1 MKNYKDLYNKYKIKY
16 LNFKNSIGGDFIYND
31 GNIESS
37 KYFLITELHLTV
49 SGNHNLELIKTKVSN
64 FIEKYKSLNSGEVP
78 FESQYNIK
86 GCPIPNKLQIY
97 KNINRI
103 TNININGVYNLKN
116 DKIIFKM
123 CSENLDI
130 YIKTK
135 QTYLFISYYDEIDK
149 ISNINL
155 QTLNYLGYFSL
166 PFYKTKKEDEDKMFK
181 EDENKI
187 FYVFLLFE
195 KNGIIEIFRPNG
207 KYICHNTFC
216 EYNNFF
222 EYQLDYLKYFSTNSS
237 VYTYKF
243 RNIILFSHYS
253 LEDMKQL
260 FSRVDLSDEHK
271 EKLNIIPHLI
281 DGVIHNYKFVSN
293 SDFIK
298 NRFEILKQNMID
310 KKYNKKKYI
319 TRPAS
324 SYNNQFIDTIY
335 PDFNRLLPECKSHSA
350 LGNIKFFFR
359 DLDECS
365 RLINSKNHC
374 LIEPPKQPPQ
384 QPPKPLGPPKPLI
397 TKQIL
402 NKNIDDLKQ
411 SLIDNNLTNINHDD
425 DIETSD
431 NLWFQV
437 LKQTSLMKKKE
448 IDKFFSERENIL
460 TDPANKDLYKKLFKV
475 DNINELFKL
484 YSSSGDDC
492 NSMEKPL
499 LYSNKDYTSDVEEDI
514 TKIQPFLPDLIE
526 KTIEYKQNN
535 TDELKSNI
543 LARRMGVIAPL
554 EHHRNL
560 ENNEYVNQTYKSAV
574 NLMTQTIP
582 DSRKFLYFPFWTK
595 VDRDSSKLQ
604 WTILYN
610 KIFIQCNFKDM
621 IFPFIIIS
629 DNEKYPKSRYIIME
643 PEKLIFLGY
652 FQMYFRTKNNSK
664 ILYTYYIFYHLE
676 KSRLE
681 IISQYGNEIRIN
693 QSLADKFTITY
704 IEIFMIYYENKEKH
718 FYCHPRRSGHYFFSK
733 FTLEEIKLEIH
744 KKFSDDKIASLT
756 PVEKDYIKIFVI
768 PFFNQLE
775 EYEMI
780 MTETGNINF
789 IKKRI

>member
-1 MKNYKDLYNKYKIKY
+1 
-16 LNFKNSIGGDFIYND
+16 
-31 GNIESS
+31 
-37 KYFLITELHLTV
+37 
-49 SGNHNLELIKTKVSN
+49 
-64 FIEKYKSLNSGEVP
+64 
-78 FESQYNIK
+78 
-86 GCPIPNKLQIY
+86 
-97 KNINRI
+97 
-103 TNININGVYNLKN
+103 
-116 DKIIFKM
+116 
-123 CSENLDI
+123 
-130 YIKTK
+130 
-135 QTYLFISYYDEIDK
+135 
-149 ISNINL
+149 
-155 QTLNYLGYFSL
+155 
-166 PFYKTKKEDEDKMFK
+166 
-181 EDENKI
+181 
-187 FYVFLLFE
+187 
-195 KNGIIEIFRPNG
+195 
-207 KYICHNTFC
+207 
-216 EYNNFF
+216 
-222 EYQLDYLKYFSTNSS
+222 
-237 VYTYKF
+237 
-243 RNIILFSHYS
+243 
-253 LEDMKQL
+253 MKQL
-260 FSRVDLSDEHK
+260 HSSVDLSDKQK
-271 EKLNIIPHLI
+271 EDLSDKQKEELNKQKEELNIIHHLI

-293 SDFIK
+293 TDFIK
-298 NRFEILKQNMID
+298 KRFEILKQNMKD
-310 KKYNKKKYI
+310 GKYNKTKYV
-319 TRPAS
+319 TRPGS

-359 DLDECS
+359 DLDECIP
-365 RLINSKNHC
+365 LINASISEDKH
-374 LIEPPKQPPQ
+374 
-384 QPPKPLGPPKPLI
+384 I

-402 NKNIDDLKQ
+402 DKNINDLKQ

-437 LKQTSLMKKKE
+437 LKQTSLIKKEE

-499 LYSNKDYTSDVEEDI
+499 LYSNKDYTSVIEEDI
-514 TKIQPFLPDLIE
+514 TQIQPFLPDLIE

-543 LARRMGVIAPL
+543 LATRIGVIAPL

-560 ENNEYVNQTYKSAV
+560 ENNEFVNQTYESAV
-574 NLMTQTIP
+574 NNIKQIIP

-652 FQMYFRTKNNSK
+652 FQMYFRTKNDSK
-664 ILYTYYIFYHLE
+664 ILYTYYIFYHRDE
-676 KSRLE
+676 SRLE

-704 IEIFMIYYENKEKH
+704 LEIFMIYYENEKKH
-718 FYCHPRRSGHYFFSK
+718 FFCHPRRQGHYFFSK
-733 FTLEEIKLEIH
+733 FTLDEIKQKIQE
-744 KKFSDDKIASLT
+744 KFNNDKITSLSHQ
-756 PVEKDYIKIFVI
+756 EQQYIKIFVI
-768 PFFNQLE
+768 PFYNKLE